1 MTKHKIFY
9 NLDGHIE
16 IKISGRLNDRDV
28 VEIGKKIVSLSTE
41 IEDSGRTVKILIDS
55 SRIKGW
61 TEQVYRLLMIIIKDI
76 NFEKSASYCI
86 NQEFYN
92 LLHRVAAGTG
102 IGDRARN
109 FNNRQAAQA
118 WLSED

>member
-61 TEQVYRLLMIIIKDI
+61 TEQVYRLLMI
-76 NFEKSASYCI
+76 